1 MIEEDAPNLKSF
13 LISKQSFQN
22 RSGKYK
28 IAKKRLIHNN
38 VMKFVKGKINNNFE
52 KNLYIMIPASTLKNK
67 PRWSHQS
74 ALRIFFGKDVGSD
87 RNWKGKSI
95 LYAYGPRAV
104 NDSTGMHPKTIMFI
118 LLMT

>member
-74 ALRIFFGKDVGSD
+74 PQALRIFLGKRLIANGI
-87 RNWKGKSI
+87 GK
-95 LYAYGPRAV
+95 ANPFDMPMV
-104 NDSTGMHPKTIMFI
+104 PEQ
-118 LLMT
+118 